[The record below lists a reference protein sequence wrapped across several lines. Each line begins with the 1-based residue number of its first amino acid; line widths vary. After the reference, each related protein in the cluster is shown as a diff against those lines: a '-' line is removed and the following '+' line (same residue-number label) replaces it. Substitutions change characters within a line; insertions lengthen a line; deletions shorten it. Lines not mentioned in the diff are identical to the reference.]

1 MLNFGKRRRTAP
13 SQQDKL
19 RRNAY
24 RQTQRTDS
32 SMGPRRSPS
41 VTMRERPIAGQSE
54 RPRPSVATKKRPL
67 EPVSSNSKR
76 RQPGIARTLAGI
88 GAVFTDPQR
97 PGKITSS
104 GLAFLYGTRLLIL
117 GIGIGVI
124 AGTMLSMWDP
134 ANRTNANVSQPEK
147 VEQVVQPPA
156 TLDLN
161 QEIVSLK
168 TELQR
173 IMAQPTDLISG
184 AMVVDLDTQN
194 YLDINATTAFAAAS
208 TIKFPILVAFFQD
221 VDAGKIRLDEPLTM
235 RQELVATEAG
245 EMQYLPVGSQ
255 FPALEVATKMI
266 TVSDNTATNMIIDR
280 LGGKDALN
288 QRFQSWGLSNTVV
301 HNLLPDLQGTNTSS
315 PKDMAML
322 LGVLNKGQ
330 LISMRSHERV
340 LEMMRNISNR
350 SMLPQGISEKALIAH
365 KTGDIGS
372 SVGDVGIIDLPNGKR
387 YLITAI
393 VKRPHNDERAIE
405 LIQQI
410 SKLTYQHF
418 EKAGGVPP
426 MVAPS
431 VQPSPSNSQG
441 ASPLRSKVA
450 LPTN

>member
-41 VTMRERPIAGQSE
+41 ASVRAGQPE
-54 RPRPSVATKKRPL
+54 RSRSVGTKKRPL
-67 EPVSSNSKR
+67 ESVPSSSKR
-76 RQPGIARTLAGI
+76 RQSGMARTLAGVR
-88 GAVFTDPQR
+88 AAFTDSQR
-97 PGKITSS
+97 PGKLTSS
-104 GLAFLYGTRLLIL
+104 GLAFLYGARLLIL
-117 GIGIGVI
+117 GIGIGVL

-134 ANRTNANVSQPEK
+134 ANRTNANVAQPEK
-147 VEQVVQPPA
+147 VEQVQPPA
-156 TLDLN
+156 TLELN
-161 QEIVSLK
+161 QEIMSLK

-173 IMAQPTDLISG
+173 IMSQPTDLTSG

-194 YLDINATTAFAAAS
+194 YLDINAATAFAAAS

-245 EMQYLPVGSQ
+245 DMQYLPVGSQ
-255 FPALEVATKMI
+255 FPALEVAKKMI
-266 TVSDNTATNMIIDR
+266 TVSDNTATNMVIDR

-288 QRFQSWGLSNTVV
+288 QRFQSWGLSNTTV

-340 LEMMRNISNR
+340 LEMMRNITNR
-350 SMLPQGISEKALIAH
+350 SMLPQGLSETALIAH

-372 SVGDVGIIDLPNGKR
+372 SVGDVGIVDLPNGKR
-387 YLITAI
+387 YLITAM
-393 VKRPHNDERAIE
+393 VKRPHNDERAID
-405 LIQQI
+405 LVQQI
-410 SKLTYQHF
+410 SKITYQHF
-418 EKAGGVPP
+418 EKAAGVPP
-426 MVAPS
+426 MLAPS
-431 VQPSPSNSQG
+431 TQPSPTNSQG